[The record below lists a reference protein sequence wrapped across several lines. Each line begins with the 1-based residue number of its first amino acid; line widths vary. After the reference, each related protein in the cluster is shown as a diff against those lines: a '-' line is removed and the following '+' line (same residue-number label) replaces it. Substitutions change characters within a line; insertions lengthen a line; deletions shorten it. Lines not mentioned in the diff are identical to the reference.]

1 MQTDHINKP
10 MKSISQSLLFILW
23 GISTIII
30 TGLIFVVLPITSL
43 WEKFV
48 TYIGRVAIMSDAS
61 ESVT

>member
-1 MQTDHINKP
+1 MQTNHINKP

-43 WEKFV
+43 WEKFAA
-48 TYIGRVAIMSDAS
+48 YIGRDAIMNDAS